1 MNAVRDYRRIE
12 RAIHYLAEHAREQPR
27 LETVAAHVG
36 LSEFHFQRL
45 FRRWAGVTPKR
56 LLQYLT
62 AERARELLSSQSA
75 FDASLSTGLSGSG
88 RLHDLL
94 IAIHAA
100 TPGAIKARG
109 AGMTIDYG
117 VHASPFGECFIA
129 VTDRGICALEFLTGV
144 SGNAALARLESTWA
158 AATLRQRPA
167 ATQAVIR
174 RLFTQRVHSMAPLH
188 LLVRGT
194 NFQIKVWE
202 ALLRVPPGR
211 VASYEEVAAFIGAP
225 RATRAVASAVA
236 QNTIGYLIPC
246 HRVIRKSGIIGD
258 YRWGSTRK
266 RALLAW
272 EASRNSE
279 PNR

>member
-12 RAIHYLAEHAREQPR
+12 QAIHYLAEHAREQPR

-62 AERARELLSSQSA
+62 AERARELLTSHSA
-75 FDASLSTGLSGSG
+75 FDASLDAGLSGSG

-94 IAIHAA
+94 VAIHAA
-100 TPGAIKARG
+100 TPGAIKTRG

-117 VHASPFGECFIA
+117 VHVSPFGECFIA
-129 VTDRGICALEFLTGV
+129 VTDRGICALEFLAGA

-158 AATLRQRPA
+158 AATLRERPA

-174 RLFTQRVHSMAPLH
+174 RLFTQRVPSMAPLH
-188 LLVRGT
+188 
-194 NFQIKVWE
+194 
-202 ALLRVPPGR
+202 
-211 VASYEEVAAFIGAP
+211 
-225 RATRAVASAVA
+225 
-236 QNTIGYLIPC
+236 
-246 HRVIRKSGIIGD
+246 
-258 YRWGSTRK
+258 
-266 RALLAW
+266 
-272 EASRNSE
+272 
-279 PNR
+279 